1 MKCEKCGFEN
11 KDEAKFCTKCGS
23 SLNEA
28 VEVNTSQNSNSMKYI
43 IIALIIIILLLVGI
57 LAYSSLATNSGD
69 NQVEE
74 KNVTSQVDS
83 SQESDGES
91 ASTKTVSSQ
100 SSPSKSW
107 ESIGSYS
114 GSGSGSKVIE
124 VPAGEIRVDLSAY
137 PIKNYATNH
146 LYVSGSNGQSGGVDW
161 GSTSAVETRSDSFTY
176 TSSSP
181 QTFNIDY
188 YETVSWEVTFYRYQ

>member
-1 MKCEKCGFEN
+1 MNYIGSKYSLLDFLQTTIEKVTGYKSGKHYVFADLFAGTGVVGQAYREKGCTVIANDIQYYSYVLN
-11 KDEAKFCTKCGS
+11 KHI
-23 SLNEA
+23 
-28 VEVNTSQNSNSMKYI
+28 VENTS
-43 IIALIIIILLLVGI
+43 
-57 LAYSSLATNSGD
+57 D
-69 NQVEE
+69 
-74 KNVTSQVDS
+74 VDS
-83 SQESDGES
+83 SQESSDES
-91 ASTKTVSSQ
+91 PSTKTVSSQ

-107 ESIGSYS
+107 VAIGTYS

-146 LYVSGSNGQSGGVDW
+146 LYVTGSNGQSGGVDW
-161 GSTSAVETRSDSFTY
+161 GSTSAVETRSDSFSF

-181 QTFNIDY
+181 QTFTIDY